1 VSVRCCVW
9 QVATLVFA
17 PVVAAGDEVA
27 CLEAVVGVWT
37 LDVVGVWTPDVVGVW
52 DELDE
57 VELDVEAH
65 PVRNDVVIT
74 ISPAT
79 IGIEFF
85 ISPTVHQRWSTN
97 HDDTR
102 EARKQGNVAVAG
114 SLRCRCVVIRE
125 LPPPGPTP
133 APTSAVAAGLVRS
146 FAGLT
151 GSPFG

>member
-1 VSVRCCVW
+1 
-9 QVATLVFA
+9 VFA

-37 LDVVGVWTPDVVGVW
+37 LDVVGVWTPDVVGVWTPDVVGVW

-102 EARKQGNVAVAG
+102 EGRKQGNVAVAG

-125 LPPPGPTP
+125 LPSTRPDSGTHLGGGGWPRE
-133 APTSAVAAGLVRS
+133 VVRRIDR
-146 FAGLT
+146 
-151 GSPFG
+151 

>member
-1 VSVRCCVW
+1 MATPTRPCVSVRCCVW

-17 PVVAAGDEVA
+17 PVVAVGDEVA
-27 CLEAVVGVWT
+27 CLEAVVGVWTLDVAGVWT

-79 IGIEFF
+79 TGIEFF
-85 ISPTVHQRWSTN
+85 ISSTVHQGWITKPR
-97 HDDTR
+97 
-102 EARKQGNVAVAG
+102 
-114 SLRCRCVVIRE
+114 
-125 LPPPGPTP
+125 
-133 APTSAVAAGLVRS
+133 
-146 FAGLT
+146 
-151 GSPFG
+151 